1 MFFIGGEPLTA
12 CSALSHSTGRPRLPP
27 SLVVPYLANREA
39 KSFLKSCPQ
48 YLCKWID
55 LSIGNISDAVLDV
68 EAEGRGVKVSEL
80 EASGHSVDLRLKLGY
95 ITNTY
100 LWRQSW
106 TFWPKISFAK
116 HVKTLF
122 QHFVLVLS
130 LQSLNRLSPFSGF
143 SSTFFLG
150 NCLWYKGNT
159 HAIMVI
165 CSFVGR
171 TVIRL

>member
-1 MFFIGGEPLTA
+1 MFYIGGEPLTA

-27 SLVVPYLANREA
+27 SLVVPNLTNREA

-55 LSIGNISDAVLDV
+55 LSIGNISDAALDV
-68 EAEGRGVKVSEL
+68 EAEGRGENVSEL

-100 LWRQSW
+100 LWRQSR
-106 TFWPKISFAK
+106 TFRPKISFAK

-130 LQSLNRLSPFSGF
+130 LQSLNRLSPLFRIQLN
-143 SSTFFLG
+143 FLFG
-150 NCLWYKGNT
+150 TLF
-159 HAIMVI
+159 VI
-165 CSFVGR
+165 QG
-171 TVIRL
+171 

>member
-27 SLVVPYLANREA
+27 SLVEPNLANREA
-39 KSFLKSCPQ
+39 KSFLKSCSQ

-55 LSIGNISDAVLDV
+55 LSLGNISDAVLDV

-122 QHFVLVLS
+122 QHFVLMLS
-130 LQSLNRLSPFSGF
+130 LQSLNRLSPFF
-143 SSTFFLG
+143 RIQLNFLFG
-150 NCLWYKGNT
+150 KLF
-159 HAIMVI
+159 VI
-165 CSFVGR
+165 QG
-171 TVIRL
+171 